1 MAKNIYYK
9 FECHDFIRN
18 EQVQINHIPYIFTF
32 YNPNFP
38 LNMLL
43 VKYFLVAQ

>member
-18 EQVQINHIPYIFTF
+18 EQVHIPYIFTF